1 MTLEAIGEEVGVS
14 KQRVL
19 QLLQHPPVER
29 WPEDI
34 LAAMEEALRAGKTPQ
49 DLLAVPGVAER
60 ITAKRPGRVSKDEAD
75 AEQDKRRLSSLRKL
89 ICVGKDQQ
97 AGSPGRRAL
106 RGPAGGAGRPRS
118 RAGPRD
124 VFKLTEQALRGG
136 SKYAEVLAAV
146 PQLGALLGE
155 DETRAATMLRVLVES
170 GRGAAQGHPR
180 PAAVRRAPGL
190 SYSATSSRTRSTEL
204 ADIASLVIC
213 WGGSAGGA
221 PGLRDQIERR
231 QCGRDGRLNRGERC
245 GAKDPRSGPSR
256 AR

>member
-1 MTLEAIGEEVGVS
+1 MTAPAPMSRQEQALQRAADVRRLRDAHPEMTLEAIGEEVGVS

-97 AGSPGRRAL
+97 AGSPGRRLYEA
-106 RGPAGGAGRPRS
+106 RQAGLDAAVAGWPE
-118 RAGPRD
+118 D

-146 PQLGALLGE
+146 PQLGTLLGE

-170 GRGAAQGHPR
+170 GEERPKGTRGRRLFDA
-180 PAAVRRAPGL
+180 RRA
-190 SYSATSSRTRSTEL
+190 
-204 ADIASLVIC
+204 
-213 WGGSAGGA
+213 
-221 PGLRDQIERR
+221 
-231 QCGRDGRLNRGERC
+231 
-245 GAKDPRSGPSR
+245 
-256 AR
+256 